1 MSRNNVI
8 IAALAGA
15 AAAALIANYLGTERG
30 KQLLSTASDTL
41 KDLSGKATEFAKN
54 NLPGVVKS
62 TVENKEPVS

>member
-8 IAALAGA
+8 LAALAGA

-30 KQLLSTASDTL
+30 KELLNTASDTL

-54 NLPGVVKS
+54 NLPGVVK
-62 TVENKEPVS
+62 TAVENKEPVS